1 MAQRTF
7 ETASYSLNMNPD
19 SQFPIGIFDS
29 GVGGLTVAN
38 AIRQILPE
46 EEMVYFGDTLH
57 LPYGDKSA
65 ESIRAYSIRI
75 AEFLLEQKCKL
86 ILIACNTASALAYNE
101 VVEIVKGRAKVVNVI
116 DPVIDYVCKDT
127 SIKKIGIVGTKATI
141 NSGAYKIRLIQKNSR
156 LEVKS
161 LATPLLVPMI
171 EEGFIY
177 DDISNAIIRS
187 YLAKEELSSIDTL
200 ILGCTHYPII
210 KNQIAKYYD
219 FKVQVIDSAM
229 IVANHVKQL
238 LKDNNILNI
247 NPKSGNY
254 QFMVS
259 EYTEYFEVISRM
271 FFEEKIVL
279 QKINLWA

>member
-1 MAQRTF
+1 MVSLFSPMNLRAQ
-7 ETASYSLNMNPD
+7 
-19 SQFPIGIFDS
+19 QPIGIFDS

-38 AIRQILPE
+38 AIRQILPDE
-46 EEMVYFGDTLH
+46 QLIYFGDTLH

-65 ESIRAYSIRI
+65 ESIKSYSTRI
-75 AEFLLEQKCKL
+75 SDFLLEKNCKT
-86 ILIACNTASALAYNE
+86 ILIACNTASALAYEE
-101 VVEIVKGRAKVVNVI
+101 VLRQADDRAIVINVI
-116 DPVIDYVCKDT
+116 DPVIENVVNDP
-127 SIKKIGIVGTKATI
+127 SLRKIGIIGTKATI

-187 YLAKEELSSIDTL
+187 YLSKEEISGIDTL

-210 KNQIAKYYD
+210 KNQIAKFYD
-219 FKVQVIDSAM
+219 FRVQVVDSAM
-229 IVANHVKQL
+229 IVASHVKRVLREKNL
-238 LKDNNILNI
+238 LNEEEKAGPHAFI
-247 NPKSGNY
+247 
-254 QFMVS
+254 VS
-259 EYTEYFEVISRM
+259 EYTESFELIAKM
-271 FFEEKIVL
+271 FFDEKIQL

>member
-1 MAQRTF
+1 MVYF
-7 ETASYSLNMNPD
+7 FCPMNSN

-46 EEMVYFGDTLH
+46 EDMEYFGDTLH

-65 ESIRAYSIRI
+65 ESIRSYSVRI
-75 AEFLLEQKCKL
+75 AEYLLEKKCKL

-101 VVEIVKGRAKVVNVI
+101 VLDIVKDRATVVNVI
-116 DPVIDYVCKDT
+116 DPVIDYVCNDA

-156 LEVKS
+156 LQVKS

-187 YLAKEELSSIDTL
+187 YLAKDELSSIDTL

-229 IVANHVKQL
+229 IVANHVKKL
-238 LKDNNILNI
+238 LKDNNILNS
-247 NPKSGNY
+247 NEKPGKY

-271 FFEEKIVL
+271 FFEEKILL